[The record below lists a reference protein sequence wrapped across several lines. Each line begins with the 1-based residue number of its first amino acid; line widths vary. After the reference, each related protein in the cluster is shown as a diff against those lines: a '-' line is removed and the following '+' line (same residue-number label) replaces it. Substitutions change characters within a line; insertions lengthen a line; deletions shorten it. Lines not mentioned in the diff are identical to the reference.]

1 MSAHEV
7 YTRSG
12 GNRLA
17 GSYYIVRL
25 IKWARLKD
33 ITAHRKLEGADAQL
47 IREAGIFCSRQH
59 RTNTPHTRANDC
71 TRVGLDP
78 RARPEP
84 CQRSSARGGGD
95 PDRVAAGGPCA
106 EGTRLRSSEIKE
118 LPFTSK
124 AARQAVHKEPKKQ
137 KKQPT
142 PLQMTHDGICEDTR
156 AEFSG
161 STAALS

>member
-7 YTRSG
+7 STRSG

-17 GSYYIVRL
+17 GSYYVVRL
-25 IKWARLKD
+25 IKWAWLKD
-33 ITAHRKLEGADAQL
+33 ITADRKLRGADAEL

-59 RTNTPHTRANDC
+59 STNTPHTRGNDC

-95 PDRVAAGGPCA
+95 PDRVAAGRPCA
-106 EGTRLRSSEIKE
+106 VSQRERDSAHLK
-118 LPFTSK
+118 
-124 AARQAVHKEPKKQ
+124 
-137 KKQPT
+137 
-142 PLQMTHDGICEDTR
+142 
-156 AEFSG
+156 
-161 STAALS
+161 